1 MSFFGFDATLPRDR
15 GHQAYKPGFGATPDA
30 FAGLSGRDDDAD
42 ALDFEDTYDGLGDR
56 LDETDDAFNDDTFGG
71 EPATQQNVAKDF
83 DFSGQTAKIANTL
96 QEEQMLYTARQPPP
110 KASPP
115 KRAAKP
121 ARTGYENYAQ
131 PDYIPKL
138 EANAGLWGIPP
149 KKASPQPQAHQRQE
163 SQGAPIAAESSR
175 KMMSLEEVEAAMRAQ
190 SRKPA
195 APQPQVPQAPQLF
208 APVPPAQP
216 SPAEFSHQAG
226 FGVPP
231 QILQRPQA
239 AYDQRPLSAPRP
251 PAQAELPPQGVQH
264 PQILQ
269 RQRPVQPEPVA
280 HRQAPQQPAAQP
292 QRPPSQPRQILQN
305 PNRLS
310 GQGQPIAQPGPRH
323 GMQQMGPGHQRGP
336 SYPAN
341 VVTYPQ
347 QILDMSSEERA
358 AHLEAEAKRAKRNY
372 KIHLLSKDNGLMT
385 PQDKNFIT
393 RIQLQQLVT
402 ATGGVDDQGPEAA
415 LAEDFYYQ
423 VYSQI
428 RGAPRQNPNQPASQF
443 AQTYL
448 FQTGG
453 RYGNNRRRPRGGDNH
468 IQRME
473 QQVQRAVEAA
483 KAKPKNKQLVIEG
496 SLGKISFSNAK
507 TPKPL
512 LNIKRTESGTPRP
525 ESAARRPSHMHRD
538 PTTADRKVVL
548 KDIENVYSTLMQM
561 EDHER
566 HMPPPLAEDS
576 EPAVVEAH
584 MLWRQTIQSLNEKLW
599 RELKVME
606 PIIPNS
612 PTPHP
617 FIAILSHPKGKKAVP
632 RIFRHITDQQRI
644 TILTMIVVHLDAL
657 DVIRNA
663 VPTHLNGIDQPIPA
677 SVREDVELFAQ
688 TVLPPFFAYLA
699 EAPLNIATGLLGLVL
714 DRTNLTAV
722 ARTKIGLL
730 VLTMFVS
737 RAELLRP
744 VPPAPPSAQDDWVQ
758 WTELY
763 TRLFDAVE
771 PVLPFVF
778 PGSVNDAEDVYVWQ
792 FLAAM
797 GVGASPEQQ
806 QRLVL
811 GVKERVMETV
821 AACRALPE
829 EMRARRLGDVNL
841 FMRAIGLDVELLG

>member
-56 LDETDDAFNDDTFGG
+56 LDETDDAFNDDTFGS

-115 KRAAKP
+115 RRASKP

-149 KKASPQPQAHQRQE
+149 KKASPQPQVHQRQE
-163 SQGAPIAAESSR
+163 SQGAAFPAAEPSR
-175 KMMSLEEVEAAMRAQ
+175 RMMSLEEVEAAMRAQ
-190 SRKPA
+190 SKKPA
-195 APQPQVPQAPQLF
+195 ATQPQIPQAPQSF
-208 APVPPAQP
+208 PPVPPAQP
-216 SPAEFSHQAG
+216 SPAEIPHPLAFAG
-226 FGVPP
+226 PP

-251 PAQAELPPQGVQH
+251 PLRPKCHLKVFSILRFCNVSEPHNRNLSLIDKRLRSPPHSLRG
-264 PQILQ
+264 
-269 RQRPVQPEPVA
+269 
-280 HRQAPQQPAAQP
+280 
-292 QRPPSQPRQILQN
+292 RPPNLGKSCKIRTACQVRASRLHSQ
-305 PNRLS
+305 
-310 GQGQPIAQPGPRH
+310 
-323 GMQQMGPGHQRGP
+323 GHVTRGP

-347 QILDMSSEERA
+347 QILDMTSEERA

-548 KDIENVYSTLMQM
+548 RDIENVYSTLMQM

-599 RELKVME
+599 QELKVME

-617 FIAILSHPKGKKAVP
+617 FIAILSHSKGKKAVP

-663 VPTHLNGIDQPIPA
+663 VPTHLHGIDQPIPA
-677 SVREDVELFAQ
+677 SVREDIELFAQ

-699 EAPLNIATGLLGLVL
+699 DAPLNIVTGLLGLVL
-714 DRTNLTAV
+714 DRTNITTV

-730 VLTMFVS
+730 VLTI
-737 RAELLRP
+737 AH
-744 VPPAPPSAQDDWVQ
+744 DDWLQ

-771 PVLPFVF
+771 PVLPFIF

-806 QRLVL
+806 QRLVI

-821 AACRALPE
+821 GACRALPE
-829 EMRARRLGDVNL
+829 EMRQRRLGDVNL